1 MLDRDQ
7 AKRAIVKYVADPL
20 GMDLYEAAA
29 GILDIVNNNMVGA
42 LKVVSVEKGYDPQYG
57 ARPMRRAV
65 ERYLEDPLA
74 EEILRDIVHD
84 GDPIEVSAD
93 DDKLTFSQIASVT
106 ETVSGQ

>member
-1 MLDRDQ
+1 
-7 AKRAIVKYVADPL
+7 
-20 GMDLYEAAA
+20 
-29 GILDIVNNNMVGA
+29 
-42 LKVVSVEKGYDPQYG
+42 
-57 ARPMRRAV
+57 MRRAV